1 MRPVSEILSSTDFDR
16 ITDLAW
22 RTCGIDLKNGKREL
36 VQARLGKKIRQGN
49 FRSFKDYVD
58 HVVADTTG
66 EELTGLLD
74 ALTTNFTSFLREAA
88 HFDLLRKT
96 IVPGIRGEIRIWSAA
111 CSTGEE
117 PWTIA
122 FSLLEELGSSAA
134 DRVQIMA
141 SDISSRALAIAERGA
156 YEAERLRDLPVD
168 WPSKYLLRGS
178 DRWEGWFRV
187 KPFIRRMV
195 EFRRFNLMET
205 FHPPQPFHAIFCR
218 NVMIYF
224 DKDTQ
229 EQLVNR
235 FACCM
240 QPGGYLLTGHSE
252 SLTGLKHPLQY
263 VSPSVYRTPQL
274 ARSTSK
280 SEKALWGG
288 PSGLP
293 PSFGS
298 ARSVT
303 SVPAALAISWRRSYE
318 PRLNGVAMA
327 LRATKMNEDAA
338 RDTTKPVAP
347 ASLSPVFVSRPNRVS
362 KETPGEG
369 ATGGS

>member
-1 MRPVSEILSSTDFDR
+1 METRPVSEILSSTEFQR

-122 FSLLEELGSSAA
+122 FSLLEELGPSAA
-134 DRVQIMA
+134 DRIRITA

-156 YEAERLRDLPVD
+156 YEVERLRDLPKD

-187 KPFIRRMV
+187 KPFVRRMI

-205 FHPPQPFHAIFCR
+205 FHPPRPFHVIFCR

-235 FACCM
+235 FACSLE
-240 QPGGYLLTGHSE
+240 PGGYPVDG
-252 SLTGLKHPLQY
+252 
-263 VSPSVYRTPQL
+263 
-274 ARSTSK
+274 
-280 SEKALWGG
+280 
-288 PSGLP
+288 
-293 PSFGS
+293 SFGVADGIEAPFSVRLPFGLSNATVS
-298 ARSVT
+298 AVHKQ
-303 SVPAALAISWRRSYE
+303 I
-318 PRLNGVAMA
+318 
-327 LRATKMNEDAA
+327 
-338 RDTTKPVAP
+338 
-347 ASLSPVFVSRPNRVS
+347 
-362 KETPGEG
+362 
-369 ATGGS
+369 

>member
-1 MRPVSEILSSTDFDR
+1 MRPASEILSSADFDR

-49 FRSFKDYVD
+49 FGSFKDYYD

-134 DRVQIMA
+134 GRIQILA

-156 YEAERLRDLPVD
+156 YEAERFERPACRLAEQIS
-168 WPSKYLLRGS
+168 PSRFGS
-178 DRWEGWFRV
+178 LG
-187 KPFIRRMV
+187 RMV
-195 EFRRFNLMET
+195 SRQAL
-205 FHPPQPFHAIFCR
+205 
-218 NVMIYF
+218 
-224 DKDTQ
+224 
-229 EQLVNR
+229 
-235 FACCM
+235 
-240 QPGGYLLTGHSE
+240 HSPH
-252 SLTGLKHPLQY
+252 G
-263 VSPSVYRTPQL
+263 R
-274 ARSTSK
+274 
-280 SEKALWGG
+280 
-288 PSGLP
+288 
-293 PSFGS
+293 
-298 ARSVT
+298 
-303 SVPAALAISWRRSYE
+303 VPAFQPDGNVPPPTALPRRSFA
-318 PRLNGVAMA
+318 AM
-327 LRATKMNEDAA
+327 
-338 RDTTKPVAP
+338 
-347 ASLSPVFVSRPNRVS
+347 
-362 KETPGEG
+362 
-369 ATGGS
+369 